1 MTSLAIALTIL
12 AGLVGLV
19 WGTRHLKIRRELR
32 GQFTLTE
39 DYAGPP
45 EPPQRLSILVAAK
58 DEQRSIEACIRSL
71 LQQDYPDIEI
81 IACNDRS
88 TDATAEI
95 LDRLAEEDSRV
106 KVVHITNLPDGWK
119 GKNHALAEGV
129 RQASGEL
136 LFFTDADCRMTSP
149 RTLSV
154 AVQLLA
160 DRGAGLLSMLPTLEM
175 QGFWENAIQPVCAG
189 VMMIWFNP
197 NRVNDPNEPD
207 SYANGA
213 FLLFRLDV
221 YQAVGGHAGLRDEM
235 QEDLLF
241 ARKVKTA
248 GLGLTVPRSRGLYVV
263 RMYTTLREI
272 MNGWTRIFLGSFVT
286 LRRLIASAVLMLVM
300 AAGPYVSL
308 AAGVA
313 GLLLHGEFLEPYL
326 WAIGVG
332 LAASA
337 LQASVLVR
345 FYGLTGANRRYI
357 WAYLPASLVV
367 LGILLRS
374 MGKLRRGAT
383 LTWKGTAYPRRVE
396 PRM

>member
-1 MTSLAIALTIL
+1 
-12 AGLVGLV
+12 
-19 WGTRHLKIRRELR
+19 
-32 GQFTLTE
+32 
-39 DYAGPP
+39 
-45 EPPQRLSILVAAK
+45 
-58 DEQRSIEACIRSL
+58 
-71 LQQDYPDIEI
+71 
-81 IACNDRS
+81 
-88 TDATAEI
+88 
-95 LDRLAEEDSRV
+95 
-106 KVVHITNLPDGWK
+106 
-119 GKNHALAEGV
+119 
-129 RQASGEL
+129 
-136 LFFTDADCRMTSP
+136 
-149 RTLSV
+149 
-154 AVQLLA
+154 
-160 DRGAGLLSMLPTLEM
+160 
-175 QGFWENAIQPVCAG
+175 
-189 VMMIWFNP
+189 
-197 NRVNDPNEPD
+197 
-207 SYANGA
+207 
-213 FLLFRLDV
+213 
-221 YQAVGGHAGLRDEM
+221 M